1 MTNEPFMIF
10 NNIKSKKLIPHTSYY
25 SDFNFFTS
33 KNIKIYSMIF
43 IFFFVIFSNFAIFT
57 FDNVDLVN
65 KKNVGEVWVVDSDEE
80 LFVQIV
86 FFSLK

>member
-43 IFFFVIFSNFAIFT
+43 IFFCNI
-57 FDNVDLVN
+57 
-65 KKNVGEVWVVDSDEE
+65 
-80 LFVQIV
+80 
-86 FFSLK
+86 